1 MLIFI
6 SIPNVTATS
15 VFDFV
20 FFFITLFT
28 LIEIRWVF
36 FNLVLFEFS
45 KRYCLFYWLYKII
58 YLKDNV
64 KHLISVFSHM
74 YYVLFFKPWGKT

>member
-15 VFDFV
+15 VFDFGIFLFV
-20 FFFITLFT
+20 TLFT

-36 FNLVLFEFS
+36 FKFS
-45 KRYCLFYWLYKII
+45 I
-58 YLKDNV
+58 V
-64 KHLISVFSHM
+64 
-74 YYVLFFKPWGKT
+74 